1 MSESSFLLIARRSS
15 LITPM
20 RSIKESS
27 DELNPPVV
35 TTGARIQ
42 RTSSKKSPG
51 DYLALAL
58 ATWGVGYMPIAPG
71 TFGSAVGVGLYL
83 LLRLVTIR
91 IVYLFAPDY
100 HLTYEAVE
108 SFRVTLMLVAIICI
122 TAAGIWAA
130 TRAEK
135 LFGRKDPGRVIVDEI
150 AGQLITFLF
159 IPLAVGLK
167 WWMLVL
173 GLFLFRLFD
182 IWKPY
187 PIRRLEALESGLG
200 IMADDVLA
208 GIYAAVTLTLLLT
221 SIYYVKMI
229 F

>member
-1 MSESSFLLIARRSS
+1 MPIV
-15 LITPM
+15 
-20 RSIKESS
+20 KESS
-27 DELNPPVV
+27 DELNTPVM
-35 TTGARIQ
+35 TTGVRIV
-42 RTSSKKSPG
+42 RSSSRKSVG
-51 DYLALAL
+51 DYLVLML
-58 ATWGVGYMPIAPG
+58 ATWGVGYIPIAPG
-71 TFGSAVGVGLYL
+71 TFGSAVGVGIYL
-83 LLRLVTIR
+83 LLRVATLR
-91 IVYLFAPDY
+91 IVYLFVPGY
-100 HLTYEAVE
+100 HPTSESVE
-108 SFRVTLMLVAIICI
+108 SFRVSLMLIAIICI

-167 WWMLVL
+167 WWMILL
-173 GLFLFRLFD
+173 GFLLFRLFD

-208 GIYAAVTLTLLLT
+208 GIYAAATLTLLLT
-221 SIYYVKMI
+221 SIYYVNMI
-229 F
+229 L